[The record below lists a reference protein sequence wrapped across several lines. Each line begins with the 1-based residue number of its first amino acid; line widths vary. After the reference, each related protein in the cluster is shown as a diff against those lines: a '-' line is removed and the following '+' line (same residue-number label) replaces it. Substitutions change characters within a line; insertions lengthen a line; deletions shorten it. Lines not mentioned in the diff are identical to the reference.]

1 MASYTVESSSLPRI
15 RANKATDSWIH
26 SRTILVLNGGN
37 WSGAGLGNKV
47 VLVNNCSLN
56 PAVGYGSIEIDTSG
70 QQVLS
75 GVMWLA

>member
-1 MASYTVESSSLPRI
+1 MGEI
-15 RANKATDSWIH
+15 
-26 SRTILVLNGGN
+26 
-37 WSGAGLGNKV
+37 GLAQGSDNKV